1 MHQVLK
7 AKQVQIK
14 RGRVGYYHNM
24 FEMLDLSMM
33 MTVMI
38 WVDIPK
44 RALGLCIHMRV
55 CEHYS
60 SGAHLSARLFV
71 FWDCEQVFSLEIGC
85 CIRNK
90 SDHNLKRNIVFLIMY
105 WTD

>member
-38 WVDIPK
+38 WVDIFLS
-44 RALGLCIHMRV
+44 ALWAYVYICV

-90 SDHNLKRNIVFLIMY
+90 SDHNLKRNIVFYNVL
-105 WTD
+105 D